1 MQVGA
6 GGAGGGAA
14 AKKEKIA
21 ILGGGVSAL
30 TAALALSRPGW
41 EQRYESITVYQVG
54 WRLGG
59 KGASGRGPNNRI
71 EEHGLHL
78 WLGFYENAFRVL
90 QGCYAEI
97 GRDWRPMFDK
107 ASFVVLEDRF
117 GGRWQHWPID
127 HAEND
132 RVPGVPDD
140 EDGALSLWDY
150 AKRALHL
157 MASLAGAPARSGAGG
172 PVARAAHGFW
182 HDVTAPLER
191 LVREVNERVHEM
203 AGTAIHAA
211 IELAGTM
218 ADDAIRHLPGQ
229 HELLVELVDRFV
241 AFHRGRARDD
251 RARRIVDVLDLTAA
265 HFRGAVRDGLFT
277 APEGLARIDDR
288 EYLDWLR
295 AHGASAAALD
305 SPILR
310 GFYDTAFAYRDG
322 DPTKPAVAA
331 GQALR
336 GLLRFVFRYK
346 GAIFWRMN
354 AGMGDVVI
362 APMYEALR
370 RRGVRF
376 EFFHRVKSLHLS
388 ADGRSIASV
397 TVGRQARL
405 APAAG
410 PEYAPLIHVKGLP
423 CWPAEPL
430 WAQLDGG
437 DALRGHDFESFWNAP
452 PDVEEVPLVAGR
464 DFDRLVFG
472 ISLGAVPYLCEEL
485 IAASPRWRAMVD
497 HVATVQT
504 QAFQLW
510 LTPPVDSLG
519 WKTPQATIGSYV
531 EPFDTYADMRQVL
544 AHETWPAGAEPRS
557 VAYFCNVLATPPGVR
572 RAPDPAFPAAMAD
585 GVKQSAIAFLRQ
597 HMAHFWPDAFDRGTG
612 DFRWD
617 LLAGGPGTGVERFAS
632 QYWRANVNPSD
643 RYVLSLP
650 GSDRFRLKTDDTG
663 FANLYV
669 VGDWIDSGFN
679 LGCVEAAVM
688 SGLLASHAI
697 RGVPALSEIVH
708 HERRSTA

>member
-1 MQVGA
+1 
-6 GGAGGGAA
+6 
-14 AKKEKIA
+14 
-21 ILGGGVSAL
+21 
-30 TAALALSRPGW
+30 
-41 EQRYESITVYQVG
+41 
-54 WRLGG
+54 
-59 KGASGRGPNNRI
+59 
-71 EEHGLHL
+71 
-78 WLGFYENAFRVL
+78 
-90 QGCYAEI
+90 
-97 GRDWRPMFDK
+97 MFDK
-107 ASFVVLEDRF
+107 ASFVVLEDRH
-117 GGRWQHWPID
+117 GGRWQHWQID

-140 EDGALSLWDY
+140 EDGTLSLWDY
-150 AKRALHL
+150 AKRGLDL
-157 MASLAGAPARSGAGG
+157 MAALAGAHLNAPQG
-172 PVARAAHGFW
+172 PVARAAHGLW
-182 HDVTAPLER
+182 HDVTAPIER
-191 LVREVNERVHEM
+191 LFREVHERVHEA
-203 AGTAIHAA
+203 AGAALAAA

-229 HELLVELVDRFV
+229 HGLLIELVDRFV

-265 HFRGAVRDGLFT
+265 HFRGAIRDGLLT
-277 APEGLARIDDR
+277 APEGLAKIDDR

-295 AHGASAAALD
+295 SHGASEEALD

-322 DPTKPAVAA
+322 DPSRPAVAA

-362 APMYEALR
+362 APMYEVLK

-376 EFFHRVKSLHLS
+376 RFFHRVKSLHLS
-388 ADGRSIASV
+388 ADGKAIGAV
-397 TVGRQARL
+397 KIGRQARL
-405 APAAG
+405 VGADA
-410 PEYAPLIHVKGLP
+410 EYAPLIHVKGLP
-423 CWPAEPL
+423 CWPSEPL
-430 WAQLDGG
+430 WAQLAGG
-437 DALRGHDFESFWNAP
+437 EALRGHDFESFWNAP
-452 PDVEEVPLVAGR
+452 PDIEEISLTAGL
-464 DFDRLVFG
+464 DYDRLVFG

-485 IAASPRWRAMVD
+485 IAASPRWKAMVD

-510 LTPPVDSLG
+510 LTPPVESLG

-544 AHETWPAGAEPRS
+544 VHETWPVGGEPRS
-557 VAYFCNVLATPPGVR
+557 VAYFCNVLPTPPEVR
-572 RAPDPAFPAAMAD
+572 PAPDPAFPRAMTD
-585 GVKQSAIAFLRQ
+585 GVKASALAFLRRD
-597 HMAHFWPDAFDRGTG
+597 MAHFWPEAYDRGTG
-612 DFRWD
+612 EFRWD
-617 LLAGGPGTGVERFAS
+617 LLAGGQGVGVARFDS

-650 GSDRFRLKTDDTG
+650 GTDQFRIKTDQTG
-663 FANLYV
+663 FSNLYV

-688 SGLLASHAI
+688 SGLLGSHAI

-708 HERRSTA
+708 HEKSA